1 MKNKTKVLLISL
13 LLAVIIIPV
22 SIFGYR
28 HYQPK
33 DDDFTGIKLPAA
45 PAKTP
50 FKNVNTDI
58 LYDEKKWTTNFTH
71 DGAIL
76 KADGWYYVFS
86 TDYMVGQAPTP
97 GIQIRK
103 SKDLIHW
110 EFVGR
115 VFEQVSD
122 EAWNWTHGNTFWA
135 PNVIQM
141 NGKYYLYYSVSE
153 VGKRNSYIGLA
164 VSDKIEG
171 PWKDQGEVFKSK
183 EGDGNTV
190 NAIDPDITID
200 KNGQPWMVY
209 GSYFGGIFIT
219 KVDKNTGKLRNPND
233 QGTLLAQRKDMA
245 GIEGPEIMYNQKTG
259 YYYLTVSY
267 DWLED
272 TYNVRVAR
280 SKTITG
286 PFLDYNHKDMIDPSD
301 DSFNTGN
308 KIVAPYAFGKDPGWL
323 GTGHNGLLQD
333 GENYYLIHNARAGE
347 DKYWSHLHVRKI
359 VWTDDGWPVVSPE
372 RYAGEVEQK
381 VTESNLIGQWQQIV
395 LNRFDDAMAGS
406 TKLQLLANGEIKN
419 PNPKGKSHWKLT
431 GKNTLQLSLYDP
443 GVAPKNYWNFTVKVI
458 PAWDWEN
465 WRGTLVFTG
474 MNQDGTVIW
483 GKKIINK

>member
-1 MKNKTKVLLISL
+1 MKTKVSLIGVLLALLIIP
-13 LLAVIIIPV
+13 AVILG
-22 SIFGYR
+22 FQ

-33 DDDFTGIKLPAA
+33 KNDFTGIKLPLA

-50 FKNVNTDI
+50 IKNVNTDV
-58 LYDEKKWTTNFTH
+58 LYDEKRWTTNFTH
-71 DGAIL
+71 DGAII

-86 TDYMVGQAPTP
+86 TDYMVGAPPTP
-97 GIQIRK
+97 GRQIRK

-110 EFVGR
+110 QFVGR
-115 VFEQVSD
+115 VFEQVSQ
-122 EAWNWTHGNTFWA
+122 EAWNWTHGTTFWA
-135 PNVIQM
+135 PSAIQM

-164 VSDKIEG
+164 TSEKIEG
-171 PWKDQGEVFKSK
+171 PWKDEGAVFKSQ

-219 KVDKNTGKLRNPND
+219 KVDKNTGKLVNPND
-233 QGTLLAQRKDMA
+233 QGTLLAQRKDMNF
-245 GIEGPEIMYNQKTG
+245 GIEGPEIIYNKKTG

-280 SKTITG
+280 SKNITG

-308 KIVAPYAFGKDPGWL
+308 KIVGPYSFGKDPGWQ

-359 VWTDDGWPVVSPE
+359 IWTDDGWPVVSPE
-372 RYAGEVEQK
+372 RYAGETEQK
-381 VTESNLIGQWQQIV
+381 VTESNLIGDWQQIV
-395 LNRFDDAMAGS
+395 LNRFDDTKQTS
-406 TKLQLLANGEIKN
+406 TKLQLLSNGEIKGSD
-419 PNPKGKSHWKLT
+419 GKSHWKLT
-431 GKNTLQLSLYDP
+431 GTNTLKLSIYDSEA
-443 GVAPKNYWNFTVKVI
+443 APKDFWNFTVKVI
-458 PAWDWEN
+458 PGWDWEN
-465 WRGTLVFTG
+465 WNGTLVFTG
-474 MNQDGTVIW
+474 MNQEGTVIW
-483 GKKIINK
+483 GKKIIKN